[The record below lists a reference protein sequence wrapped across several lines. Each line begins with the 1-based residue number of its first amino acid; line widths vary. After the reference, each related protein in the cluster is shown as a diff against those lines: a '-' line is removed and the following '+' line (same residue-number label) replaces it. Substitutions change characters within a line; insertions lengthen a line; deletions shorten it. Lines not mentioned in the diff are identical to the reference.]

1 MLPASLTRLEDFA
14 LPAIWCP
21 IPPTINP
28 AWQQLDARA
37 LAWADQ
43 FGLRTD
49 PVQRK
54 RLAQALPGVLA
65 GRIMPR
71 SDAIDG
77 LQVATDYLTWLFM
90 FDDAYGGEGAYSS
103 QPGAMMEL
111 ALQLARVVEIPGPYL
126 AEGRHPPLVAA
137 LAHIRRRL
145 EYVASPVQIARWG
158 AAVRAYLMGQVWEA
172 LNRANGVIPSLDQYA
187 ASRVDSGSLRAT
199 ILLQDV
205 GNGFEVP
212 HRQVSLPHVQAL
224 IEMTCTIVGWDND
237 IFSYEKE
244 ARRGGDWHNLVAV
257 LAHERDC
264 GLGEAFVQ
272 AVVLRDRVLAAYL
285 ALRDQVL
292 GTADAQLTRF
302 IAGLDA
308 WNRGNIDWNATC
320 ALHVNAANGHC
331 SPIALSLEPHGSFLE
346 PILLPSIRWWWH
358 LASPSSTVSQD
369 RPSAPPPPSKKGIGR
384 IRRRQGGRRFQ
395 WEPARSWK
403 SWLRT
408 SAGTINGS
416 GAS

>member
-1 MLPASLTRLEDFA
+1 MQG
-14 LPAIWCP
+14 I
-21 IPPTINP
+21 
-28 AWQQLDARA
+28 
-37 LAWADQ
+37 
-43 FGLRTD
+43 
-49 PVQRK
+49 
-54 RLAQALPGVLA
+54 
-65 GRIMPR
+65 
-71 SDAIDG
+71 
-77 LQVATDYLTWLFM
+77 
-90 FDDAYGGEGAYSS
+90 GGW
-103 QPGAMMEL
+103 
-111 ALQLARVVEIPGPYL
+111 R
-126 AEGRHPPLVAA
+126 
-137 LAHIRRRL
+137 IRRFRSCSTPDGIPATPYHQTGKL
-145 EYVASPVQIARWG
+145 N
-158 AAVRAYLMGQVWEA
+158 AA
-172 LNRANGVIPSLDQYA
+172 A
-187 ASRVDSGSLRAT
+187 AMRIFT
-199 ILLQDV
+199 W
-205 GNGFEVP
+205 
-212 HRQVSLPHVQAL
+212 RQNLP
-224 IEMTCTIVGWDND
+224 
-237 IFSYEKE
+237 K
-244 ARRGGDWHNLVAV
+244 RGGNKSRICELNIPKRP
-257 LAHERDC
+257 LT
-264 GLGEAFVQ
+264 
-272 AVVLRDRVLAAYL
+272 AYL

-346 PILLPSIRWWWH
+346 PILLPSIRWWWR